1 MRLDYAA
8 LGYLVLG
15 VGGTAP
21 ELSLLLVNTASES
34 ICGIKVANENW

>member
-8 LGYLVLG
+8 LGYLVLR
-15 VGGTAP
+15 GGTAP